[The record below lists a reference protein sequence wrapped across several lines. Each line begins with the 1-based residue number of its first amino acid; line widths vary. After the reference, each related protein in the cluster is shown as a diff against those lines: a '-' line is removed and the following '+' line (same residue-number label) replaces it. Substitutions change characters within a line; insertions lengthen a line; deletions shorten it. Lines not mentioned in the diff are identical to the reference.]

1 MLLSERRKS
10 NMNRTLTLPELKERL
25 KSLDEVMLLE
35 LLDIASEDLVETFSD
50 TIENNY
56 NRLLKEVDWEET
68 E

>member
-25 KSLDEVMLLE
+25 KSLDEVLLLE

-50 TIENNY
+50 NIENNY

>member
-1 MLLSERRKS
+1 
-10 NMNRTLTLPELKERL
+10 MNRTLTLTELKERL
-25 KSLDEVMLLE
+25 KSLDEVLLLE

-50 TIENNY
+50 NIENNY

>member
-1 MLLSERRKS
+1 MS
-10 NMNRTLTLPELKERL
+10 RTLTLPELKERL
-25 KSLDEVMLLE
+25 KSLDEVLLLE

-50 TIENNY
+50 NIENNY